1 MGVFG
6 VLGGP
11 LRVIWGPWGSLGA
24 PWGCL
29 VTSVGVPRRSLG
41 SLGRSLGVLW
51 GGPSGPLGGPRGPLA
66 ALRAP
71 WAALMGPSWSFG
83 RSSNSL
89 KNHCFFVFW
98 TLGAFEEPSENS
110 QAPWRAPRTIQGL
123 VGETRSWIGRRVLDV
138 GNSKAAPQH
147 DLRHVSG
154 HLRLRSNP
162 GSPSNAPILQN
173 SSETNGFSMIFKFH
187 EGVPRALSV
196 ALGRSLGGVMWVPGS
211 CLGRLGRSWGVAGGA
226 LGTLWGPLG
235 ALGRSAGPLW

>member
-1 MGVFG
+1 M
-6 VLGGP
+6 
-11 LRVIWGPWGSLGA
+11 
-24 PWGCL
+24 
-29 VTSVGVPRRSLG
+29 
-41 SLGRSLGVLW
+41 
-51 GGPSGPLGGPRGPLA
+51 A

-83 RSSNSL
+83 RSSKSF
-89 KNHCFFVFW
+89 KNHWFLLYFGHW
-98 TLGAFEEPSENS
+98 GRSRSPRRTPRR
-110 QAPWRAPRTIQGL
+110 PWRAPWTIQGL
-123 VGETRSWIGRRVLDV
+123 VGETRRWIGRRVLDV

-147 DLRHVSG
+147 DLRHDSG

-173 SSETNGFSMIFKFH
+173 SSETNCFSMIFKFH

-235 ALGRSAGPLW
+235 ALGRSARPLW